1 MKSTNLRLVFIKF
14 NLGGG
19 EHSVK
24 LIDRIHISAFTLSPS
39 YQLALFIAANNVK
52 QLPRNI
58 KIYSTLSL

>member
-14 NLGGG
+14 NLGRG

-39 YQLALFIAANNVK
+39 YQLALSIAADNVK
-52 QLPRNI
+52 QLPL
-58 KIYSTLSL
+58 TLKYTLL